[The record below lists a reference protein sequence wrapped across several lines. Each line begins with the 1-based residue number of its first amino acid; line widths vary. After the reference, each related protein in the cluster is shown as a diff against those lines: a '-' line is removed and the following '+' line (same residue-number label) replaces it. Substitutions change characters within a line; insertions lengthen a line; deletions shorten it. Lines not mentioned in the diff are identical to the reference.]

1 MPKHTYWLTYLLDKF
16 PALKHNAQALT
27 RPFGDEFLG
36 HQHPDYKATEPVLTS
51 LLYMAVLVIVAL
63 AVRSKVMKL
72 KEAVVPSDK
81 LTLTTFFEVLV
92 SYFYD
97 LAKDVMGA
105 HNAKRYFPIIGA
117 SAVFI
122 LFCNLIGLVPGFS
135 SPTSSWSVTLGCAL
149 VVLVV
154 FNYYGLKE
162 NGLGYLA
169 HFAGPKWY
177 LAPIILPIELFSTI
191 IVRPFTL
198 SVRLMVN
205 ISVDH
210 LLGALFLGLV
220 TLFVPIPI
228 MLLGVIVCVVQ
239 TIVFCLLT
247 CVYIGLATE
256 KHDEAHH

>member
-16 PALKHNAQALT
+16 PALKHNARALQ

-36 HQHPDYKATEPVLTS
+36 HQQLDYRANEPVITS
-51 LLYMAVLVIVAL
+51 LLYMLVLVLIAL
-63 AVRSKVMKL
+63 AVRSRVVRL
-72 KEAVVPSDK
+72 KQAVVPSDT
-81 LTLTTFFEVLV
+81 LTLTTFFEVLT

-105 HNAKRYFPIIGA
+105 ANAKRYFPIIGA
-117 SAVFI
+117 SALFI
-122 LFCNLIGLVPGFS
+122 LFSNLIGLVPGFS
-135 SPTSSWSVTLGCAL
+135 SPTSSWSVTLGMAL
-149 VVLVV
+149 VVLLT

-162 NGLGYLA
+162 NGVHYLA

-198 SVRLMVN
+198 SIRLMVN
-205 ISVDH
+205 IAVDH

-220 TLFVPIPI
+220 TLFIPLPI
-228 MLLGVIVCVVQ
+228 MMLGIIVCVVQ
-239 TIVFCLLT
+239 TVVFCLLT

-256 KHDEAHH
+256 KHEAHH

>member
-16 PALKHNAQALT
+16 PALKHNAKALT

-36 HQHPDYKATEPVLTS
+36 HQHPDYKSTEPVLTS
-51 LLYMAVLVIVAL
+51 LIYMAVLVLLAI
-63 AVRSKVMKL
+63 AVRSKVQRL
-72 KEAVVPSDK
+72 KEAVVPSEK

-105 HNAKRYFPIIGA
+105 QNAKRYFPLIGA
-117 SAVFI
+117 SALFI
-122 LFCNLIGLVPGFS
+122 LFSNLIGLVPGFS
-135 SPTSSWSVTLGCAL
+135 SPTSTWSVTLGLAL
-149 VVLVV
+149 VVLIA

-162 NGLGYLA
+162 NGTAYLA
-169 HFAGPKWY
+169 HFAGPKLY
-177 LAPIILPIELFSTI
+177 LAPIILPIELFSTL

-198 SVRLMVN
+198 SIRLMVN
-205 ISVDH
+205 IAVDH

-228 MLLGVIVCVVQ
+228 MLLGVIVCIVQ

-256 KHDEAHH
+256 KHEAHH